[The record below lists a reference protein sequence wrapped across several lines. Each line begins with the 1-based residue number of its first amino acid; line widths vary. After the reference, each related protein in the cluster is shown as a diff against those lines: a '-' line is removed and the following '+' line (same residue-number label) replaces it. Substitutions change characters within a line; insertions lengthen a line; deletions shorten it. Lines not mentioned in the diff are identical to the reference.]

1 MASVRDVKYAGPT
14 IGFVPE
20 SREHR
25 EWKGLACGC
34 APGTVTER
42 VLADLTRLDCFSPV
56 EGVCGEVAFSR
67 PSIRRDVAKLEAA
80 RRSGLCDAQTLVVR
94 SRDLDYAV
102 AAARGTRI
110 HVRQATRASFA
121 DALVSCLAERRRSS

>member
-1 MASVRDVKYAGPT
+1 M
-14 IGFVPE
+14 PE
-20 SREHR
+20 SREHS

-42 VLADLTRLDCFSPV
+42 VLADRTRLDCFSPV
-56 EGVCGEVAFSR
+56 ERVCGEVAFSR

-94 SRDLDYAV
+94 SRDLDYAM
-102 AAARGTRI
+102 AAASGTRI
-110 HVRQATRASFA
+110 RVRKATKASLV
-121 DALVSCLAERRRSS
+121 DALASCVADRRRSG